1 MRVLVT
7 SGASELSQRLASSL
21 SPKHEV
27 TLTDRRHVATSHRF
41 VRCELG
47 HDESTD
53 SLVRGAE
60 AVVHLG
66 AVDPAASAS
75 DQLDVAMRCTYNLL
89 WAAAGEGVRRI
100 VFLSSLRLLDGYDPT
115 LAVTERWRP
124 VPTTDTT
131 VLCYDLGEYVCRE
144 FAREG
149 RFQVVCL
156 RLGELT
162 PDDVVPPTDWSSA
175 LYTDDAVAAVDLAI
189 EADLPVVP
197 GETKVPSWRIFHI
210 QSDVPR
216 ARYITRTV
224 QETLAFSPARRMP

>member
-1 MRVLVT
+1 MRVLIT
-7 SGASELSQRLASSL
+7 SGASELSQRLAGSL

-27 TLTDRRHVATSHRF
+27 TLTDRRNVATPHRF

-47 HDESTD
+47 HDEATD
-53 SLVRGAE
+53 SLVSGVE

-66 AVDPAASAS
+66 AVDPDASTH

-100 VFLSSLRLLDGYDPT
+100 VFLSSLKLLDGYDPAFT
-115 LAVTERWRP
+115 VTERWRP

-131 VLCYDLGEYVCRE
+131 VLCYQLGEYVCRE

-149 RFQVVCL
+149 RFQVFCL
-156 RLGELT
+156 RLGEIT
-162 PDDVVPPTDWSSA
+162 PENVEPPTSWSSA
-175 LYTDDAVAAVDLAI
+175 LYPDDAVAATELAI
-189 EADLPVVP
+189 EADLPP
-197 GETKVPSWRIFHI
+197 GIHQNTVLNWRIFHI

-216 ARYITRTV
+216 PRYITRMA
-224 QETLAFSPARRMP
+224 QEVLEFSPARRVQ